1 MKDNRH
7 SGKLQTFEDTRWGYT
22 ATLRIDQTAERPFVL
37 RIRDAYG
44 SIRHTFEAET
54 ARAAKLYLE
63 RQFLAPNRYSDEM
76 RRGNWYTVK
85 GYVCDI
91 E

>member
-1 MKDNRH
+1 MNNHTD
-7 SGKLQTFEDTRWGYT
+7 KLQVFEDTRYGYK

-37 RIRDAYG
+37 RIRDRYNN
-44 SIRHTFEAET
+44 IRYTFEAET

-63 RQFLAPNRYSDEM
+63 RQFLAPNRYPDEM
-76 RRGNWYTVK
+76 RRGNWRTVK
-85 GYVCDI
+85 GNVCDI